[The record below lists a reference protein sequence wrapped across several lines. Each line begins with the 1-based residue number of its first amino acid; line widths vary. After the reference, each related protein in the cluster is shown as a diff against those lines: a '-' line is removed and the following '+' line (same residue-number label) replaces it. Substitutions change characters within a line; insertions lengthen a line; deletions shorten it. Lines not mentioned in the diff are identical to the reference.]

1 MKLTASDI
9 ADISE
14 GTLRGDGALHITG
27 AAQLDKAG
35 PSDLSFLADPA
46 LAAAAAGSKAGCL
59 LVFPGSEELL
69 KDFTGT
75 LIFTKNPKYA
85 FMLALR
91 LVEKEKRP
99 LPAPGVHPSAS
110 VSTSATLGKD
120 IHIGPLA
127 VIEDGASI
135 ADRAVIGAQCYIGRN
150 ASIGREARLYP
161 GVKIMDACE
170 IGAEA
175 ILHAGVVIGSDGYGY
190 LSSPD
195 NAIEE
200 ELYCP
205 EERDPP
211 RGAHE
216 KIPQLGKVVVEGRV
230 EIGANTAIDRAALDV
245 TLIGGGTKIDNL
257 VHIAHNVKIG
267 KHCLIMAEAGI
278 AGSAVLGDNVI
289 IGGQAA
295 ISDHVTIG
303 DNSVVMGK
311 TGVMSNLPANQI
323 VFGHLARP
331 RLLAMKIEAL
341 LGKLPEMHK
350 ALHKIQKKLGI

>member
-1 MKLTASDI
+1 MKLTASEI
-9 ADISE
+9 ARLAE
-14 GTLRGDGALHITG
+14 GSLRGDGALHISG

-59 LVFPGSEELL
+59 LVPTGSEEQF

-99 LPAPGVHPSAS
+99 LPAPGVHPSAC
-110 VSTSATLGKD
+110 VSALALLGKD
-120 IHIGPLA
+120 VHIGPLA
-127 VIEDGASI
+127 VIEDGAEIS
-135 ADRAVIGAQCYIGRN
+135 DKSVIGAQCYIGRN
-150 ASIGREARLYP
+150 AKVGREARLYP
-161 GVKIMDACE
+161 GVKIMDGCE

-190 LSSPD
+190 LS
-195 NAIEE
+195 
-200 ELYCP
+200 
-205 EERDPP
+205 P

-216 KIPQLGKVVVEGRV
+216 KIPQLGRVVVEGRV
-230 EIGANTAIDRAALDV
+230 EIGANTTIDRAALDV

-278 AGSAVLGDNVI
+278 AGSVVLGDNVI

-303 DNSVVMGK
+303 DNTVVMGK

-350 ALHKIQKKLGI
+350 AIHKIQKKLGI

>member
-1 MKLTASDI
+1 MKLTA
-9 ADISE
+9 ADIEKLAE
-14 GTLRGDGALHITG
+14 GELYGDGARQISG
-27 AAQLDKAG
+27 AASFEKAG
-35 PSDLSFLADPA
+35 PADLTFLTDPSM
-46 LAAAAAGSKAGCL
+46 AAAASLSKAGCL
-59 LVFPGSEELL
+59 LAPLGTETLF

-75 LIFTKNPKYA
+75 LILTKNPKYA

-91 LVEKEKRP
+91 LVEKELRP
-99 LPAPGVHPSAS
+99 LPRPGVHPSAS
-110 VSTSATLGKD
+110 VSPTAQLGKD
-120 IHIGPLA
+120 VYIGPLA
-127 VIEDGASI
+127 VIEDGAVISD
-135 ADRAVIGAQCYIGRN
+135 AAVVDAQCYIGRN
-150 ASIGREARLYP
+150 AKIGHAARLYP

-190 LSSPD
+190 IS
-195 NAIEE
+195 
-200 ELYCP
+200 
-205 EERDPP
+205 P

-230 EIGANTAIDRAALDV
+230 EIGANSAIDRAALDV

-257 VHIAHNVKIG
+257 VHIAHNVKTG
-267 KHCLIMAEAGI
+267 KHCLIMGQAGI
-278 AGSAVLGDNVI
+278 AGSVVLGDNVI
-289 IGGQAA
+289 IGGQCA

-303 DNSVVMGK
+303 DNTIVMGK
-311 TGVMSNLPANQI
+311 TGVMTSLEPNQI

-350 ALHKIQKKLGI
+350 AIHKIQKKLGI

>member
-9 ADISE
+9 AGIAE
-14 GTLRGDGALHITG
+14 GELRGDGALHISG

-59 LVFPGSEELL
+59 LAPLGSEELF

-99 LPAPGVHPSAS
+99 LPAPGIHPSAC
-110 VSTSATLGKD
+110 VSASARVGKD
-120 IHIGPLA
+120 VHIGPLA
-127 VIEDGASI
+127 VVEDGAEIS
-135 ADRAVIGAQCYIGRN
+135 DKAVIGAQCYIGRN
-150 ASIGREARLYP
+150 ARVGREVRLYP
-161 GVKIMDACE
+161 GVKIMDGCE
-170 IGAEA
+170 IGPEA
-175 ILHAGVVIGSDGYGY
+175 LLHAGVVIGSDGYGY
-190 LSSPD
+190 IS
-195 NAIEE
+195 
-200 ELYCP
+200 
-205 EERDPP
+205 P

-216 KIPQLGKVVVEGRV
+216 KIPQLGRVVVEGRV
-230 EIGANTAIDRAALDV
+230 EIGANTTIDRAALDV

-289 IGGQAA
+289 LGGQSA

-303 DNSVVMGK
+303 DNTVVMGK
-311 TGVMSNLPANQI
+311 TGVMSDLPANQI

-331 RLLAMKIEAL
+331 RFLAMKIEAL

-350 ALHKIQKKLGI
+350 ALHKIQKKLGM

>member
-9 ADISE
+9 ARIAE
-14 GTLRGDGALHITG
+14 GTLRGDGALHIAG

-46 LAAAAAGSKAGCL
+46 MAAAAAGSKAGCL
-59 LVFPGSEELL
+59 LALPGSEELL
-69 KDFTGT
+69 KDFPGT

-110 VSTSATLGKD
+110 VSASASLGKD

-127 VIEDGASI
+127 VVEDGAEIS
-135 ADRAVIGAQCYIGRN
+135 DRAVIGAQCYVGRN
-150 ASIGREARLYP
+150 AKVGREARLYP

-190 LSSPD
+190 IS
-195 NAIEE
+195 
-200 ELYCP
+200 
-205 EERDPP
+205 P
-211 RGAHE
+211 RGTHE

-230 EIGANTAIDRAALDV
+230 EIGANTTIDRAALDV

-278 AGSAVLGDNVI
+278 AGSVVLGDNVI

-311 TGVMSNLPANQI
+311 TGVMSNLPSNQI

-341 LGKLPEMHK
+341 LGKLPEMSK
-350 ALHKIQKKLGI
+350 AIHKIQKKLGI